1 MAIRN
6 KKTSIVFERIMYDWL
21 RVDYENASP
30 VKKKKLYLPALG
42 SVYSSSSSGA
52 EQTN

>member
-21 RVDYENASP
+21 RIDYENASP
-30 VKKKKLYLPALG
+30 VKKKLYLPALG